1 MNRTS
6 EVSLLFYLAALYD
19 GVLGIA
25 FLVAAPE
32 LFARFGIPPLAHFG
46 YVQFAAALLVV
57 FALMFVAI
65 ARDPRPNRNLVPYG
79 MLLKLSYCAVVFYHW
94 GAGGIADIW
103 KPFAF
108 ADLAFLVLFAWAY
121 ARLGRLE
128 DRFP

>member
-25 FLVAAPE
+25 FLIAAPE
-32 LFARFGIPPLAHFG
+32 LFEQFGIPPLAHFG
-46 YVQFAAALLVV
+46 YVHFAAALLVV

-65 ARDPRPNRNLVPYG
+65 ARDPRSNRNLIPYG
-79 MLLKLSYCAVVFYHW
+79 MLLKLSYCAVAFYHW
-94 GAGGIADIW
+94 GTSGIADIW

-108 ADLAFLVLFAWAY
+108 ADLAFLLLFARAY
-121 ARLGRLE
+121 ARLGKLEERL
-128 DRFP
+128 P